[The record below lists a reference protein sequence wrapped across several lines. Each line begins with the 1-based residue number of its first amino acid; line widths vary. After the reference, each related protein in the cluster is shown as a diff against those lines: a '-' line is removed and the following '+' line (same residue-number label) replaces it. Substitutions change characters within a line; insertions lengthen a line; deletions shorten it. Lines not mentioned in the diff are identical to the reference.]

1 MNPVFTSPR
10 LPRIAL
16 WAGLSL
22 ALAACATRIDH
33 TRPALEMPARWA
45 EAEPGPAAA
54 ALERDWWRRFQSDEL
69 VRLIDEAQAGSLD
82 LAIAAERVRQAELAA
97 RLAGSSLF
105 PQVEVGADTG
115 SRVSDTPGSGN
126 ALSTRSTNASLGVSY
141 EIDLWGRVAALAAS
155 SRASLRATRHDLET
169 ARLSLTTGV
178 AEPYFQIIA
187 QRMRLAVARDNLA
200 IAERLQGIVDAR
212 YRNGAATA
220 LDASRQR
227 SAVLSQRSAL
237 LPLQLQER
245 QTLSA
250 LAILLGRQPQGL
262 TVLASSFGPMAV
274 PEVAPGLPSSLL
286 TRRPDLAS
294 AEAQLAA
301 ADADVAAARA
311 ALLPTISLS
320 ASAGMSSAALL
331 SLGNPVFSAE
341 ITASILR
348 TLFDGDRQRNQVQV
362 SESVRRQLVDGYR
375 RAVHTALK
383 EVDDA
388 LGEAARN
395 REQEQ
400 AQLLIRAEAQRALR
414 LSELRFREGADDLG
428 NLLDA
433 QRSLFAAEDTLATIR
448 LSRLTAAIAVFKA
461 LGGGWELP
469 Q

>member
-1 MNPVFTSPR
+1 MNPVSTSRR

-16 WAGLSL
+16 WVSLSL
-22 ALAACATRIDH
+22 ALAACATRIDS

-45 EAEPGPAAA
+45 EAEPGPDTA

-69 VRLIDEAQAGSLD
+69 VHLIDEAQAGSLD

-97 RLAGSSLF
+97 RLAGASLF
-105 PQVEVGADTG
+105 PQIDVGADTG
-115 SRVSDTPGSGN
+115 SRFTDTPGAGN
-126 ALSTRSTNASLGVSY
+126 AHSTRSTSASVGVSY
-141 EIDLWGRVAALAAS
+141 EIDLWGRVAAQAAG
-155 SRASLRATRHDLET
+155 SRASLRATRYDLET

-178 AEPYFQIIA
+178 ANAYFQIVA
-187 QRMRLAVARDNLA
+187 LRMRLAVARDNLA

-250 LAILLGRQPQGL
+250 LAILLGRPPEGL
-262 TVLASSFGPMAV
+262 TVLASSFDPMAV

-311 ALLPTISLS
+311 ALLPTVSLS

-331 SLGNPVFSAE
+331 SLSNPVFTAE
-341 ITASILR
+341 IAASILR

-433 QRSLFAAEDTLATIR
+433 QRTLFAAEDTLATTR
-448 LSRLTAAIAVFKA
+448 LSRLAAAIAVFKA

-469 Q
+469 P